1 MHSAR
6 LIHRTDQAEKV
17 IAYCARVSNP
27 VNQES
32 ESIAGLLKFCAK
44 EGHWSIF
51 EMASMCVEV
60 FTTRA
65 ISPQILRHGKGF
77 SFQEFSQR
85 YADVRALP
93 HPTTEDL
100 PELRRQDTT
109 NRQHSIDDLPQ
120 ELVQNYHWQMARL
133 LSDSDQLYHQM
144 LNDGIAKECARNILP
159 LCTPTK
165 LYMHGTLRSWVTFL
179 RLRTGNGTQKEHQ
192 YIARSIADI
201 FESEFPIIYEALL
214 SDPE

>member
-6 LIHRTDQAEKV
+6 LIHRTDQAEQV

-27 VNQES
+27 ANQDS
-32 ESIAGLLKFCAK
+32 ENIAGLLKFCAK

-93 HPTTEDL
+93 CASPEDL
-100 PELRRQDTT
+100 PELRRQDAT

-120 ELVQNYHWQMARL
+120 ELVQKYHWQMARL

-214 SDPE
+214 ATPE